1 MATCSEE
8 VQQNLL
14 SIPAAECL
22 MTPQRSRRDE
32 SVSPPSGHHARGIK
46 CQTYDV
52 EMLTEHFTITNHL
65 VEDPFPSGADVYMVV
80 LEQDPATINT
90 IRGTVSP
97 DGFSAILEDS
107 RFVYL
112 PEGMTFSEKW
122 RADNLAEEF
131 RRRLRENQSSS

>member
-1 MATCSEE
+1 
-8 VQQNLL
+8 
-14 SIPAAECL
+14 
-22 MTPQRSRRDE
+22 
-32 SVSPPSGHHARGIK
+32 
-46 CQTYDV
+46 
-52 EMLTEHFTITNHL
+52 MLTEHFTTTNHL
-65 VEDPFPSGADVYMVV
+65 VEDPFPSGADVYVVV

-122 RADNLAEEF
+122 RADNLAEDF